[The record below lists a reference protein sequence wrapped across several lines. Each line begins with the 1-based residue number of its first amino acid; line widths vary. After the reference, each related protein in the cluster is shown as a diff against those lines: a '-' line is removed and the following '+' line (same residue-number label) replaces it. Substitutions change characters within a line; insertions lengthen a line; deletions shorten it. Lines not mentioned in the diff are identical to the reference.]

1 MVSRI
6 GRHEHSAVS
15 LRSRLQCCNYNGKLI
30 RKVHT
35 RNTMDRVVHA
45 VNERREIKNYNN
57 ASNKEVSCSRIKPR
71 MVSIRSND
79 VFYLILIEL
88 NELYLWLPTQ
98 L

>member
-1 MVSRI
+1 M
-6 GRHEHSAVS
+6 
-15 LRSRLQCCNYNGKLI
+15 QK
-30 RKVHT
+30 

-45 VNERREIKNYNN
+45 VNERREIKNYRN
-57 ASNKEVSCSRIKPR
+57 ASNKEVTCSRIKPR
-71 MVSIRSND
+71 MASIRSND